1 MKTKKSNKNTE
12 VSYVESAVEVAKSVA
27 SEVTDATYKTTK
39 SIAEGTITRGEQW
52 TKVAEKAVDGGFKL
66 ATNQQKLVFDTLETV
81 KADVMKNKDRIKA
94 LFSLN

>member
-1 MKTKKSNKNTE
+1 MKAKKSNKNNETN
-12 VSYVESAVEVAKSVA
+12 YVESALLVAKTVA

-39 SIAEGTITRGEQW
+39 SMAEGTIERSEQW
-52 TKVAEKAVDGGFKL
+52 HKVAEKAVEGGFKL